1 MTLSPACVILYI
13 LQLSLPSM
21 FTVHMVFKCQSY
33 TKYEMSKKDLHYSA
47 SLMQLV
53 CCFANNLFRHTRI
66 FYAREKKHINT
77 KIASYLILFYFFTAL
92 NYASSVLE
100 KQTKSL
106 KTKKKTIF
114 DVNCNVITQ
123 TQIQLVMTFIM

>member
-53 CCFANNLFRHTRI
+53 CCFANNYSDILEYSMR
-66 FYAREKKHINT
+66 KKAHKHQNSI
-77 KIASYLILFYFFTAL
+77 ISDIILFLHCTQLCKFCI
-92 NYASSVLE
+92 E
-100 KQTKSL
+100 KTNQ
-106 KTKKKTIF
+106 
-114 DVNCNVITQ
+114 IT
-123 TQIQLVMTFIM
+123 